1 MAMFAHVKE
10 LFGTVRLS
18 CTKQAVKGWP
28 QGSNALFKHAAI
40 EMKKIGEPF
49 LWLEPDA
56 IPLKPGWLD
65 ELEYGYKFCG
75 ESFFGRKYLNNM
87 PGRNGHILSG
97 ISVYPADTINLVIS
111 KLNDREA
118 WDVAIAPI
126 VVPQA
131 QDTKLI
137 HWCWGTPELQPTFVE
152 VKQPNSPV
160 NILTLSSLEPE
171 AVLFHRNKDGTLI
184 KLLRKR
190 LFPSLCKVPFTVVLS
205 FYHDDA
211 EQAHRTLE
219 WIARLKTPKTHPMLI
234 CYETGVPSVMI
245 AEILKAA
252 HKSFTSVH
260 HSQYRRPPR
269 GTFAPTMAFIH
280 AAHMMQKMGK
290 PWLWMEPDTIP
301 IKPNWLEVLQEEYD
315 TCGKPFCGPIVPH
328 RGHMNGTGLYPANT
342 PELIP
347 QTMRATGS
355 VWDWKMKDEMITSCH
370 DCSRIFF
377 HTWGVIDGKLNPIEG
392 PAPDFNGTGLINQ
405 IPETAVIMHRCKDG
419 SLIGELEKQLCLT

>member
-1 MAMFAHVKE
+1 MAMLSHAKDI
-10 LFGTVRLS
+10 FGTARLS

-40 EMKKIGEPF
+40 EMKQLNEPF

-56 IPLKPGWLD
+56 IPIKPGWLD
-65 ELEYGYKFCG
+65 AIAN
-75 ESFFGRKYLNNM
+75 ESATY
-87 PGRNGHILSG
+87 PASIIGRNGVA
-97 ISVYPADTINLVIS
+97 VYPADIIDLAGNAI
-111 KLNDREA
+111 NDRQA
-118 WDVAIAPI
+118 FDVSLDPLLEYRTR
-126 VVPQA
+126 
-131 QDTKLI
+131 DTKLI
-137 HWCWGTPELQPTFVE
+137 QFCWGGIKLQPTFVE
-152 VKQPNSPV
+152 VRELHSPETV
-160 NILTLSSLEPE
+160 LKLSDLQPE

-190 LFPSLCKVPFTVVLS
+190 LFPSLCKVPFTVVMS
-205 FYHDDA
+205 FFNGDA
-211 EQAHRTLE
+211 DQAHRTLE
-219 WIARLKTPKTHPMLI
+219 WIARLKTPKTHPILL
-234 CYETGVPSVMI
+234 CYETGVPSVMV
-245 AEILKAA
+245 AEIIKSA

-260 HSQYRRPPR
+260 QSQYRRPPR

-280 AAHMMQKMGK
+280 AANVMQKMGK

-301 IKPNWLEVLQEEYD
+301 LKPDWKKVLQEEYD

-347 QTMRATGS
+347 ATMKATGS

-392 PAPDFNGTGLINQ
+392 PDPNFREAGLINQ
-405 IPETAVIMHRCKDG
+405 IPDSAVIMHRCKDG
-419 SLIGELEKQLCLT
+419 SLIEELEKQLCLT